1 MGIGIAIAA
10 IAIAATVASD
20 IGFSVEESKKQD
32 ELNSALKDARSAIND
47 ANNFYQNVYKVLK
60 TRLDNL
66 KQSIRKLPP
75 EVVDKLNTQLKLGLD
90 NPDQVLKDVGYAL
103 GAGQVVAG
111 IAGLVSFS
119 LTSAGIA
126 AADGIVAD
134 IGAVAGAAGAVLA
147 VVGFGLTLYSG
158 IKALNKLN
166 DAIDKVNARRRK
178 AEAAE
183 AKMKN
188 ALDGILRALHLQ
200 VGRYESLKKISDD
213 WSKLAKN
220 FDTYSTAFDYA
231 ITGFAMGKN
240 EAQVKAFV
248 TEKGSPTL
256 NDDILVLAKLI
267 EENILDMM
275 RKGKKDEEI
284 IEYYAKENPKEG
296 LRFVMNE
303 YFVSTLRMYV

>member
-1 MGIGIAIAA
+1 MQTFVKNFVQTESGTFAQKLELLIRERNTLIGEKISSLIFIMGIGIAIAA
-10 IAIAATVASD
+10 IAITATVASD
-20 IGFSVEESKKQD
+20 IGFGVEESKKQD
-32 ELNSALKDARSAIND
+32 ELKSAVKKAQSAIND
-47 ANNFYQNVYKVLK
+47 ANNFYQNIYKVLK

-66 KQSIRKLPP
+66 KRSIRKLPP
-75 EVVDKLNTQLKLGLD
+75 AVVDKLDAELQLNLN
-90 NPDQVLKDVGYAL
+90 NPDQVLKEVGYAL
-103 GAGQVVAG
+103 GAGQAVAG
-111 IAGLVSFS
+111 IAGLVSYG
-119 LTSAGIA
+119 LTSAGMA

-200 VGRYESLKKISDD
+200 VGGYESLKKISDD

-240 EAQVKAFV
+240 EAQIGRAHV
-248 TEKGSPTL
+248 
-256 NDDILVLAKLI
+256 
-267 EENILDMM
+267 
-275 RKGKKDEEI
+275 
-284 IEYYAKENPKEG
+284 
-296 LRFVMNE
+296 
-303 YFVSTLRMYV
+303 